1 MHETI
6 TGVLSAHFALTHPA
20 LVQIAAVTGAN
31 PFANIGAA
39 LLAIADTVKVPL
51 SGIAF
56 LIAGGA
62 QALHSPR
69 ASGMWISAVI
79 ATVTLFGATGI
90 AAYLGANIT

>member
-6 TGVLSAHFALTHPA
+6 AVVTSTHFALTHPV
-20 LVQIAAVTGAN
+20 LLAVNGTN

-39 LLAIADTVKVPL
+39 LLAIADAVKVPL
-51 SGIAF
+51 SGVAF

-62 QALHSPR
+62 QAIHSPR

-90 AAYLGANIT
+90 AAYLGANVT